1 MNVPSARSPKTRFRT
16 AALALAAAAFLLPAT
31 AQAAPVPAAPAAATP
46 AATPTLYTVPP
57 TAGGLS
63 RHTVSGVYVAG
74 VSSGGYMAGQLQV
87 AYSRTVKGTAVFGA
101 GPYYCAQNNA
111 AQALYGCGDDVYP
124 DHLGTLEADA
134 SLWSSYGWTDP
145 VSSLSGRP
153 VYVFHGGND
162 TTVKAPVSDDGV
174 AFYRHFGANVT
185 YDSGSTAGHGWVTP
199 YGTLGCTATASP
211 YLDNCGTD
219 PQNTLLRTLF
229 GSVTAP
235 NTGPLTGTLVAFSQ
249 DDYAVNGLAGGLSM
263 DSTGFAYVPA
273 ACTPGQSCRLMVAL
287 HGCAQDHSDVGT
299 AFVDRANLDQYA
311 DTNHMIVLYPQ
322 AIPTG
327 ANPYGCWDW
336 WGYLGATNY
345 PIKGGAQIET
355 IMNMVRALGG

>member
-1 MNVPSARSPKTRFRT
+1 V
-16 AALALAAAAFLLPAT
+16 AALAAVAAVLAPGS
-31 AQAAPVPAAPAAATP
+31 AQAAPAPAPAPAAAN
-46 AATPTLYTVPP
+46 AATLYTVPP
-57 TAGGLS
+57 TPGDLS
-63 RHTVSGVYVAG
+63 RHIVSGVYVAG

-87 AYSRTVKGTAVFGA
+87 AYSRTIKGTAVFGA

-111 AQALYGCGDDVYP
+111 AQALYGCGDTLYP
-124 DHLGTLEADA
+124 DHLPTLEADA

-145 VSSLSGRP
+145 VSNLAGRP
-153 VYVFHGGND
+153 VYAFHGGND

-185 YDSGSTAGHGWVTP
+185 YDDTSAAGHGWVTP

-219 PQNTLLRTLF
+219 PQNSLLRTLF
-229 GSVTAP
+229 GSVAAP
-235 NTGPLTGTLVAFSQ
+235 NTGPLTGTLVAFGQ
-249 DDYAVNGLAGGLSM
+249 DGYAVGGRAGALSM

-273 ACTPGQSCRLMVAL
+273 ACAPGQACRLMVAL
-287 HGCAQDHSDVGT
+287 HGCAQGRSDVGT

-322 AIPTG
+322 AVPSA

-336 WGYLGATNY
+336 WGYLGATDY
-345 PIKGGAQIET
+345 PIKGGAQVET
-355 IMNMVRALGG
+355 LMNMVHALGG

>member
-1 MNVPSARSPKTRFRT
+1 MGRGSGRGWGAVV
-16 AALALAAAAFLLPAT
+16 AALAAVVAVLVPGS
-31 AQAAPVPAAPAAATP
+31 AQAAPAPAA
-46 AATPTLYTVPP
+46 TLYTVAP
-57 TAGGLS
+57 TPGSLS
-63 RHTVSGVYVAG
+63 RHTISGVYVAG

-87 AYSRTVKGTAVFGA
+87 AYSRTIKGTAVFGA

-111 AQALYGCGDDVYP
+111 AQALYGCGDTLYP
-124 DHLGTLEADA
+124 DHLATLEADA
-134 SLWSSYGWTDP
+134 SLWSGYGWTDP
-145 VSSLSGRP
+145 VGNLSGRP
-153 VYVFHGGND
+153 VYAFHGGND

-185 YDSGSTAGHGWVTP
+185 YDNGSQAGHGWVTP

-211 YLDNCGTD
+211 FLDNCGTD
-219 PQNTLLRTLF
+219 PQNALLRTLF

-235 NTGPLTGTLVAFSQ
+235 AAGPLGGTLVAFGQ
-249 DDYAVNGLAGGLSM
+249 DGYAVNGWANGLSM

-273 ACTPGQSCRLMVAL
+273 ACTPGQACRLMVAL
-287 HGCAQDHSDVGT
+287 HGCAQDYSDVGT

-322 AIPTG
+322 ATPSA

-355 IMNMVRALGG
+355 IMNMVHALGG